1 MATDL
6 LASHIQLRTPCI
18 GSSYHDPVKLL
29 SLALAGVRTDRWWR
43 KRAASTDNP
52 GPSLGLRVMFT
63 AIAKQLAH
71 WAAVGKGHRASR
83 TD

>member
-1 MATDL
+1 
-6 LASHIQLRTPCI
+6 
-18 GSSYHDPVKLL
+18 
-29 SLALAGVRTDRWWR
+29 VRTDRWWR